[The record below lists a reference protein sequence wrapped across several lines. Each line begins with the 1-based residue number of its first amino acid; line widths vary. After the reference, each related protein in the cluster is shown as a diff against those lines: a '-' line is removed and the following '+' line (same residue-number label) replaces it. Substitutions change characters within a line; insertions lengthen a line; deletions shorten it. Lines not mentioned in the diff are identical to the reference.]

1 MKNNNWWSRVEEL
14 LAEKS
19 LLKHPFYQAWTM
31 GTLTREDLAL
41 YARQYYQQESRF
53 PGFVESVLQRC
64 SDQAARKALEEN
76 LADERGGHKQPS
88 HPELWLRFAEA
99 VGASRQSVL
108 FAEPTPET
116 SSCVETFGA
125 LTSDSPAAGLSA
137 LYAYEAQQPAVAAAK
152 ISGLIEKYDLSSDE
166 ALGFFRVH
174 QDADAWHSE
183 NEEQALLRAVES
195 GQASADEV
203 VASVGKACDALNTL
217 LDGVWAGCEA
227 RKLAAC

>member
-1 MKNNNWWSRVEEL
+1 MKNNNWWPRVEAV

-31 GTLTREDLAL
+31 GALTRADLAL
-41 YARQYYQQESRF
+41 YAQQYYQQESRF
-53 PGFVESVLQRC
+53 PGFVEAVLERAT
-64 SDQAARKALEEN
+64 DEAARKALEEN

-88 HPELWLRFAEA
+88 HPELWLRFAET

-108 FAEPTPET
+108 FAEPTEQT
-116 SSCVETFGA
+116 RSCVETFGT
-125 LTSDSPAAGLSA
+125 LTSESAAEGLSA
-137 LYAYEAQQPAVAAAK
+137 LYAYEAQQPGVASAK
-152 ISGLIEKYDLSSDE
+152 IAGLMEKYGLSSEE

-174 QDADAWHSE
+174 ATADAWHSE
-183 NEEQALLRAVES
+183 NEKQALLRAVEK
-195 GQASADEV
+195 GEASADQV

>member
-1 MKNNNWWSRVEEL
+1 MNNSWWSRVEQV

-31 GTLTREDLAL
+31 GTLTLSDLAL

-53 PGFVESVLQRC
+53 PGFVEAALQRC
-64 SDQAARKALEEN
+64 SDPEARKALEEN
-76 LADERGGHKQPS
+76 LADERGSHKEPS
-88 HPELWLRFAEA
+88 HPELWLRFAAA

-108 FAEPTPET
+108 FSEPTPET
-116 SSCVETFGA
+116 AACVETFQT
-125 LTSDSPAAGLSA
+125 LTSETAPTGLAA

-152 ISGLIEKYDLSSDE
+152 QDGLVKNYGLSSDE

-174 QDADAWHSE
+174 EQADVWHAE
-183 NEEQALLRAVES
+183 NEKKALLRAVEA
-195 GQASADEV
+195 GAVSADEV
-203 VASVGKACDALNTL
+203 VGSVSKACDALNTL
-217 LDGVWAGCEA
+217 LDGVWSRCEA